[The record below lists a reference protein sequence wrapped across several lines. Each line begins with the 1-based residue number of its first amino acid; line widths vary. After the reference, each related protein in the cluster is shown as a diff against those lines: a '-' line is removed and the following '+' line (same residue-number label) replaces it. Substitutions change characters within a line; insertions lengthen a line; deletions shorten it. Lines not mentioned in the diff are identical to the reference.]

1 MKMKMGE
8 ILMLGALCLFA
19 ASGSVQAHCEI
30 PCGIYDDDMRF
41 DMIDEH
47 IDTIEKSVKK
57 IAELSGT
64 EGGAADANQ
73 LMRWVGSKEKHA
85 DQIREIITQYFM
97 TQKLKTPDES
107 DAGAFAAYTG
117 QLVLMHKM
125 LRTAMKCKQTV
136 DLKNVGMLRTLA
148 HDFKHAY
155 GEAMKK

>member
-1 MKMKMGE
+1 MKIGGFL
-8 ILMLGALCLFA
+8 ILGALCLFA

-57 IAELSGT
+57 IAALSGDK
-64 EGGAADANQ
+64 GSAVDANQ
-73 LMRWVGSKEKHA
+73 LVRWVGAKENHA
-85 DQIREIITQYFM
+85 DQIREIITQYFL
-97 TQKLKTPDES
+97 TQKLKTPDEK

-117 QLVLMHKM
+117 QLVLTHKI

-136 DLKNVGMLRTLA
+136 DLKNVEMLRTLA

-155 GEAMKK
+155 GAAMEKK